1 MKHFRWTKRRAIVW
15 SVLSVI
21 LLGGVSG
28 LAVFRACPKWQPA
41 ALDPPVTEMPESPF
55 IDPDGM
61 TQGTR
66 ILPPEGYERTP
77 AADDSFLA
85 FMRRQPLYEHGAAV
99 CSYRGAPYSA
109 HNAAAVYT
117 LSVGREGYQECA
129 DSIIRLWSEYFYTTG
144 QTDRIAFSLT
154 NGYPTDYESWRSGK
168 RILAFGNIAWGMK
181 LAGYDDSVQQFHNYL
196 MAVMHYAGTR
206 SLEAE
211 SAPIAAEDARAGDLL
226 VNGGSPGHA
235 VVIVDEAV
243 NAAGERCYLLAQGY
257 MPAQNC
263 HIINGYEDKQN
274 PWYTAEQLSGDPVRL
289 SSYTFTGEALR
300 RWKEGF
306 PNAAEE

>member
-1 MKHFRWTKRRAIVW
+1 MKHLRWTKRRVIVW

-235 VVIVDEAV
+235 VLIADEAV
-243 NAAGERCYLLAQGY
+243 NENGERVFLLANGF
-257 MPAQNC
+257 MPAQSAYILAGYNC
-263 HIINGYEDKQN
+263 DPN
-274 PWYTAEQLSGDPVRL
+274 PWYTQEQLSADPVCL
-289 SSYTFTGEALR
+289 STYTFEGTGVLR
-300 RWKEGF
+300 RHTGVGI
-306 PNAAEE
+306 N

>member
-1 MKHFRWTKRRAIVW
+1 MKHFHFAKRRVIVRA
-15 SVLSVI
+15 VLSVI

-28 LAVFRACPKWQPA
+28 LTLFRACPKWQPA
-41 ALDPPVTEMPESPF
+41 ELDPPVTEMPESPF

-61 TQGTR
+61 TQETR

-77 AADDSFLA
+77 AAADSFLA
-85 FMRRQPLYEHGAAV
+85 FMRQQPLYEHGAAV
-99 CSYRGAPYSA
+99 CTYLGANYSPYD
-109 HNAAAVYT
+109 AAAVYT

-129 DSIIRLWSEYFYTTG
+129 DSIIRLWSEYFYQTG
-144 QTDRIAFSLT
+144 QTERIAFSLT

-168 RILAFGNIAWGMK
+168 RILAFGNVAWSMK
-181 LAGYDDSVQQFHNYL
+181 LAGYDDSEQQFRNYL

-206 SLEAE
+206 SLETE
-211 SAPIAAEDARAGDLL
+211 SVPIAAEDARAGDLL

-235 VVIVDEAV
+235 VVIADEAV

-257 MPAQNC
+257 MPARNC
-263 HIINGYEDKQN
+263 HIITGYEDREN

-306 PNAAEE
+306 PNAGEE

>member
-1 MKHFRWTKRRAIVW
+1 MKSFRKIRRR
-15 SVLSVI
+15 
-21 LLGGVSG
+21 LLIPLALLTG
-28 LAVFRACPKWQPA
+28 LAAGCFGLIVFRACPKWQPA
-41 ALDPPVTEMPESPF
+41 ELTPKITEMPANPYLN
-55 IDPDGM
+55 PDGM
-61 TQGTR
+61 TQETR
-66 ILPPEGYERTP
+66 ILPPEGFERTP
-77 AADDSFLA
+77 AAPDSFLA
-85 FMRRQPLYEHGAAV
+85 FMRQQPLYEHGAAV
-99 CSYRGAPYSA
+99 CSYRGANYSA

-117 LSVGREGYQECA
+117 LSVGKEGYQECA
-129 DSIIRLWSEYFYTTG
+129 DSIIRLWSEYFYATG
-144 QTDRIAFSLT
+144 QTERIAFRLT
-154 NGYPTDYESWRSGK
+154 NGYQTSYERWRSGT
-168 RILAFGNIAWGMK
+168 RVLVFGNIAWGMK

-243 NAAGERCYLLAQGY
+243 NAEGERCYLLAQGY

-263 HIINGYEDKQN
+263 HIINGCEDKQN
-274 PWYTAEQLSGDPVRL
+274 PWYTAEQLSGDPVRTDQ
-289 SSYTFTGEALR
+289 YTFTGEALR